1 MSNNSDSHEVQK
13 QVRSHLRIF
22 VALIVFTLVNFIVSY
37 FMHVDS
43 QTASVVIALGIAL
56 VEAFLVAGF
65 MMHLT
70 TERKIVHIVLVF
82 TVFFFTA
89 MMYLILWANR
99 GDNRLGH
106 GVHV

>member
-1 MSNNSDSHEVQK
+1 MSNSSDSQDVQK
-13 QVRSHLRIF
+13 QVRSHIRIF
-22 VALIVFTLVNFIVSY
+22 VALLVFTVATVGASY
-37 FMHVDS
+37 AHVES
-43 QTASVVIALGIAL
+43 QALSVMIALGIAL